1 MTFRRSLAWL
11 TAGVLLAAAGPP
23 ASALAGTGSATTMTF
38 EQLGYG
44 DRTVRGPFAT
54 ADYFF
59 PVPAAEET
67 PPGARLDLDIS
78 HSPMLVPD
86 RSTVTVI
93 VDGIAVTS
101 TWLTADN
108 LVHGKLTVDLPS

>member
-1 MTFRRSLAWL
+1 MSFRRSLAWL
-11 TAGVLLAAAGPP
+11 TAGVLVAAAGGPV
-23 ASALAGTGSATTMTF
+23 SALAASDSPTAQTF

-67 PPGARLDLDIS
+67 HGARLDLDIS

-93 VDGIAVTS
+93 VDGLAITS
-101 TWLTADN
+101 TWLT
-108 LVHGKLTVDLPS
+108 V